1 MSKPDSN
8 VDVAL
13 RDLAAALAP
22 LGADE
27 LHEVFYA
34 LLTPPEREKI
44 ALRWKLVCMLEQG
57 NTQRAIA
64 SELGISLCKITRGS
78 HELKYGP
85 EAFRK
90 AIRKAVHQKKTGAA
104 KKDKD
109 LKG

>member
-13 RDLAAALAP
+13 RDLAAAMAG
-22 LGADE
+22 LGADK
-27 LHEVFYA
+27 LHEVFSA
-34 LLTPPEREKI
+34 LLTPREREKI

-57 NTQRAIA
+57 ITQRAIA

-90 AIRKAVHQKKTGAA
+90 AIRKAVNQKKTAR
-104 KKDKD
+104 K
-109 LKG
+109 